1 MSAELAADA
10 ARAIEAELPTLRA
23 FAEARM
29 TATVEIG
36 TYGPWRY
43 DDDLGMEVRSLLD
56 SFATKARV
64 RSRSAQQVRET
75 ELGERS
81 VVTVDR
87 ELHIPWD
94 APATHEG
101 QVARVVAL
109 GPLDDPTLLGQDLML
124 VGPIPGSQ
132 QTARRLLVREVQT

>member
-1 MSAELAADA
+1 MSLAGFGEELAAGLVEM
-10 ARAIEAELPTLRA
+10 RQLAES
-23 FAEARM
+23 RM
-29 TATVEIG
+29 TVTVAIG
-36 TYGPWRY
+36 TYGPWRF
-43 DDDLGMEVRSLLD
+43 DPVVEEEARDFLG
-56 SFATKARV
+56 SFETKARV

-75 ELGERS
+75 ELGDRS

-94 APATHEG
+94 APATSEG
-101 QVARVVAL
+101 QVARVLSV
-109 GPLDDPTLLGQDLML
+109 GPLDDPTLVGTDLML

>member
-1 MSAELAADA
+1 MTLQGAVE
-10 ARAIEAELPTLRA
+10 RELPALRA
-23 FAEARM
+23 EAEARM
-29 TATVEIG
+29 TTTVEIG

-43 DDDLGMEVRSLLD
+43 DDGLGREVRALVD
-56 SFATKARV
+56 SFITKARIRV
-64 RSRSAQQVRET
+64 RSAQQVRET

-94 APATHEG
+94 APATKEG
-101 QVARVVAL
+101 QIARVIAV
-109 GPLDDPTLLGQDLML
+109 GPQSPESLIGQELML
-124 VGPIPGSQ
+124 VGPLIGDA

>member
-1 MSAELAADA
+1 MTLQGAVE
-10 ARAIEAELPTLRA
+10 RELPALRA
-23 FAEARM
+23 EAEARM
-29 TATVEIG
+29 TVTLQIG

-43 DDDLGMEVRSLLD
+43 DDALGREVRDLVD
-56 SFATKARV
+56 SFTTKARV

-87 ELHIPWD
+87 EVHIPWN
-94 APATHEG
+94 APATKEG
-101 QVARVVAL
+101 QVARVAAI

-124 VGPIPGSQ
+124 VGPIPGSH

>member
-1 MSAELAADA
+1 VTLNGAVERELPAL
-10 ARAIEAELPTLRA
+10 RAEAEG
-23 FAEARM
+23 RM
-29 TATVEIG
+29 TTTLEIG

-43 DDDLGMEVRSLLD
+43 DEALDREVRDLVD
-56 SFATKARV
+56 SFTTKARV

-94 APATHEG
+94 SPATREG
-101 QVARVVAL
+101 QVARVVAV

-124 VGPIPGSQ
+124 VGPITGSQ